1 MAPEDIKYYGKLK
14 KKDEARVHKEC
25 DDECENGKET
35 YGYLYFTTGAEQH
48 EACDYL
54 EKKYGYQC
62 SYCSDSECGEGVE
75 FYK

>member
-1 MAPEDIKYYGKLK
+1 MAPEDIKYYGNLN
-14 KKDEARVHKEC
+14 KKDETRVHKEC
-25 DDECENGKET
+25 DAECENGKET
-35 YGYLYFTTGAEQH
+35 YGYLYFKTGREQH